1 MSSQSTEKT
10 HIVPEVK
17 ETVEDVMK
25 DLEQKVNPKNVSE
38 GIASLVSSIK
48 NNDASNL
55 LGPMQQGAEEFKAR
69 TGRNMTYSEMRMM
82 WG

>member
-1 MSSQSTEKT
+1 MSNQSTEKT
-10 HIVPEVK
+10 HIFPEVK

-25 DLEQKVNPKNVSE
+25 DLEQNVNPKNVSE